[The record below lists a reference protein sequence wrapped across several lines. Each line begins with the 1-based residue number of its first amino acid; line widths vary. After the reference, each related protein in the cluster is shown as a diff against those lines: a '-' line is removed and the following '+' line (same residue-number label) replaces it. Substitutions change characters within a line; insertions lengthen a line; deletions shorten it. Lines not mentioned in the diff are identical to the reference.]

1 MFVFWGDG
9 SASSRALVDAIRVRS
24 TENFNWTFIFILAVV
39 FYVYWSEINKKNY
52 EAIYAGLALYGVHW
66 LYEIANA
73 VIGHVAGYPLW
84 SVSNAS
90 TTFILL
96 IGVCWE
102 LSMMFSLA
110 GIISFKMLPHDRSKR
125 YFAKNGKGG
134 VSCKLVGALEMALLF
149 ALFESFL
156 AGTSNHSFIWV
167 YKWWGVLPVFITT
180 YVPFFLASNYVPD
193 MEPKKRKAFLIGL
206 WGLVA
211 LLLVI
216 LIPAGGHLGRT
227 RCLDCGK
234 RNGQYEIQ
242 AYEPKGLL
250 ARLHRLFHGGA
261 FLPRLYTV
269 RAAGRA

>member
-1 MFVFWGDG
+1 MFKFWGDG
-9 SASSRALVDAIRVRS
+9 SNESMELIRRIVVRS

-39 FYVYWSEINKKNY
+39 FYVYWSEIHKKRY
-52 EAIYAGLALYGVHW
+52 EVVFAGLALYGVHW

-73 VIGHVAGYPLW
+73 IIAKITGYPLW
-84 SVSNAS
+84 AVSNES

-110 GIISFKMLPHDRSKR
+110 GIISFKMLPADRNKR
-125 YFAKNGKGG
+125 YFAKGKFKGI
-134 VSCKLVGALEMALLF
+134 SCKLVGAIEMALLF

-167 YKWWGVLPVFITT
+167 YKWWGVIPVFITT

-193 MEPKKRKAFLIGL
+193 MDPKKRKIFLIVE

-211 LLLVI
+211 LLLAI
-216 LIPAGGHLGRT
+216 LIPLGV
-227 RCLDCGK
+227 
-234 RNGQYEIQ
+234 I
-242 AYEPKGLL
+242 
-250 ARLHRLFHGGA
+250 
-261 FLPRLYTV
+261 
-269 RAAGRA
+269 

>member
-9 SASSRALVDAIRVRS
+9 SQEAMSLVDAIRVRS

-39 FYVYWSEINKKNY
+39 FYVYWSEINRKNY
-52 EAIYAGLALYGVHW
+52 EAVCAGLALYGVHW
-66 LYEIANA
+66 LYEIGNA
-73 VIGHVAGYPLW
+73 VIAHLFGYPLW

-110 GIISFKMLPHDRSKR
+110 GIISFKMMPQDRTKR
-125 YFAKNGKGG
+125 YFAKNGRRG
-134 VSCKLVGALEMALLF
+134 VSCKLLVALEMALLF

-193 MEPKKRKAFLIGL
+193 MEPKKRRNFLLGL

-211 LLLVI
+211 LLLIV
-216 LIPAGGHLGRT
+216 LIPLGV
-227 RCLDCGK
+227 
-234 RNGQYEIQ
+234 I
-242 AYEPKGLL
+242 
-250 ARLHRLFHGGA
+250 
-261 FLPRLYTV
+261 
-269 RAAGRA
+269 

>member
-9 SASSRALVDAIRVRS
+9 SQEAKDLVKSIIVRS
-24 TENFNWTFIFILAVV
+24 TENFNWTFIFILSVV

-52 EAIYAGLALYGVHW
+52 KAIYAGLALYGVHW
-66 LYEIANA
+66 LYEIGNA
-73 VIGHVAGYPLW
+73 IIAHVFGYPLW

-110 GIISFKMLPHDRSKR
+110 GIISFKMLPDDRNAR
-125 YFAKNGKGG
+125 YFAKDGKGG
-134 VSCKLVGALEMALLF
+134 ISCKLAGALSMALLF

-167 YKWWGVLPVFITT
+167 YRWWGVIPVFITT
-180 YVPFFLASNYVPD
+180 YIPFFLASNYVPD
-193 MEPKKRKAFLIGL
+193 MEPKKRNAFLMGV

-211 LLLVI
+211 LLLVV
-216 LIPAGGHLGRT
+216 LIPLGV
-227 RCLDCGK
+227 
-234 RNGQYEIQ
+234 I
-242 AYEPKGLL
+242 
-250 ARLHRLFHGGA
+250 
-261 FLPRLYTV
+261 
-269 RAAGRA
+269 

>member
-9 SASSRALVDAIRVRS
+9 SQASMDLVNSIRVRS

-39 FYVYWSEINKKNY
+39 FYVYWTEIHNKNT
-52 EAIYAGLALYGVHW
+52 EAVCAGLALYGVHW

-73 VIGHVAGYPLW
+73 VIGHFAGYPLW

-110 GIISFKMLPHDRSKR
+110 GIISFKMLPHDRTKR
-125 YFAKNGKGG
+125 YFAKDGKGG

-156 AGTSNHSFIWV
+156 AGTGNRSFLWV

-193 MEPKKRKAFLIGL
+193 MKPRARTIFLASL

-211 LLLVI
+211 LLLIV
-216 LIPAGGHLGRT
+216 LIPLG
-227 RCLDCGK
+227 
-234 RNGQYEIQ
+234 II
-242 AYEPKGLL
+242 
-250 ARLHRLFHGGA
+250 
-261 FLPRLYTV
+261 
-269 RAAGRA
+269 